1 MLDVGDLDIANR
13 CTVSVASNDV
23 DPTTGRARLS
33 HGCAAEL
40 FEAHTEHN
48 DNGPVHPAPA
58 APPRLTHAAEDGA
71 STPVLMKL

>member
-1 MLDVGDLDIANR
+1 MLYESSARAEGVLMLDVGDLDIANR

-33 HGCAAEL
+33 HGYAAEL

-48 DNGPVHPAPA
+48 DNGPVHPALHQLRHP
-58 APPRLTHAAEDGA
+58 D
-71 STPVLMKL
+71 